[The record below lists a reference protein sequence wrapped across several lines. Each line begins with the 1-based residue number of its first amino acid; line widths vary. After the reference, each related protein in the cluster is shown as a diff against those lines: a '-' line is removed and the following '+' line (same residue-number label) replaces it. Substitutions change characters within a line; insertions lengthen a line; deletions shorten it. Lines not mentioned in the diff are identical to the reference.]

1 MIKNRYRN
9 SAKILVD
16 PQLMKCSGS
25 RDSVSLLPSSNPVF
39 YSPIRTKRET
49 IVTGAVCLVAGVG
62 LGMML
67 KDCLDGKKNTPTVRG
82 IGPSDLDFFINDT
95 NPPSIDGHTNNP
107 TCIDKPTGQQ
117 SSDNQPVLETNT
129 AETISLSPEKE
140 TDKVPDA
147 VEQQEM
153 QSFQPAPEV
162 PVQDKTKEE
171 GGKTVLKNIE
181 VSLEEFSQSN
191 RPTPIPLSYPPLFI
205 KTIKAENKAK
215 TKAKRLKAMEA
226 LFEELTDG
234 YMKCSSYIYFCYI
247 FGGMG
252 ASGTYEPEEND
263 YIDWTGGKGSLQW
276 FILKLYKLE
285 GKSQIRRGTW
295 QKVETCIMLDH
306 AQIPSGTLKNATN
319 KIAKSDQEEIDAV
332 ISKVISDVME
342 GVK

>member
-1 MIKNRYRN
+1 MIKNRN

-16 PQLMKCSGS
+16 PQLMKWSGS
-25 RDSVSLLPSSNPVF
+25 RDSVGLLPSSNLVF
-39 YSPIRTKRET
+39 YSPIRTKREI

-82 IGPSDLDFFINDT
+82 IGPSDLDFFINET

-117 SSDNQPVLETNT
+117 SSDNQPVSETNT
-129 AETISLSPEKE
+129 AETISPSPEKE

-153 QSFQPAPEV
+153 QSLQPAPEV
-162 PVQDKTKEE
+162 PVQDKKKEE
-171 GGKTVLKNIE
+171 GDETVITNIE
-181 VSLEEFSQSN
+181 VTPKEFSQSN
-191 RPTPIPLSYPPLFI
+191 RPIPVPFPCPSLFT
-205 KTIKAENKAK
+205 KTFEDEAK
-215 TKAKRLKAMEA
+215 QLKAVEA
-226 LFEELTDG
+226 LYKKLKNK
-234 YMKCSSYIYFCYI
+234 YMRCSSLMYFCYI

-252 ASGTYEPEEND
+252 TSGTYEPKKND
-263 YIDWTGGKGSLQW
+263 FIDWTGGKGSLQW
-276 FILKLYKLE
+276 LILKLYKLE

>member
-1 MIKNRYRN
+1 MIKNICGN
-9 SAKILVD
+9 SAKILMA
-16 PQLMKCSGS
+16 PQPMKWSGS
-25 RDSVSLLPSSNPVF
+25 RNGVSLLPSSNPGF
-39 YSPIRTKRET
+39 YSPIRTKTET
-49 IVTGAVCLVAGVG
+49 IVTGAVWLVAGVG
-62 LGMML
+62 LGIGL
-67 KDCLDGKKNTPTVRG
+67 KEYLGRKKNTPTVRG

-107 TCIDKPTGQQ
+107 TCIGEPTGQQ
-117 SSDNQPVLETNT
+117 SSDNHPVPETNT

-171 GGKTVLKNIE
+171 GDETVITNIE
-181 VSLEEFSQSN
+181 VAPKEFSQSN
-191 RPTPIPLSYPPLFI
+191 RPTPIPLSYPPLFFKI
-205 KTIKAENKAK
+205 FKDE
-215 TKAKRLKAMEA
+215 AKRLKAMVA
-226 LFEELTDG
+226 LFEELKDG
-234 YMKCSSYIYFCYI
+234 YMQCQSHSFKYFCYI

-252 ASGTYEPEEND
+252 KSGTYEPGEDD

-276 FILKLYKLE
+276 LILRLYRLE
-285 GKSQIRRGTW
+285 GKSQIKRGTW

-342 GVK
+342 GKI

>member
-1 MIKNRYRN
+1 MIKNRN

-16 PQLMKCSGS
+16 PQLMKWSGS
-25 RDSVSLLPSSNPVF
+25 RNGVSLLPSSNPVF

-67 KDCLDGKKNTPTVRG
+67 KDCLDGKKNTPIVRG

-107 TCIDKPTGQQ
+107 TCIAKPTGQQ
-117 SSDNQPVLETNT
+117 SSDNQPVPETNT

-140 TDKVPDA
+140 TDKVSDA

-153 QSFQPAPEV
+153 QSFQPSPEV

-171 GGKTVLKNIE
+171 GGMIVAKNIE

-191 RPTPIPLSYPPLFI
+191 RPTPIPLSYPPLFAKI
-205 KTIKAENKAK
+205 IEVEDETKAEAEQLEAMKALYRGLKNK
-215 TKAKRLKAMEA
+215 
-226 LFEELTDG
+226 
-234 YMKCSSYIYFCYI
+234 YMKCSSFKYFCYI
-247 FGGMG
+247 FGGVG

-263 YIDWTGGKGSLQW
+263 FIDWTGGKGSLQW
-276 FILKLYKLE
+276 LILSLYKLKGE
-285 GKSQIRRGTW
+285 SQIQRGMW

-319 KIAKSDQEEIDAV
+319 KIAKSDQKKINAV
-332 ISKVISDVME
+332 ISKVMGRIK
-342 GVK
+342 GRVK

>member
-16 PQLMKCSGS
+16 PQLMKWSGT
-25 RDSVSLLPSSNPVF
+25 RNGVSLLPSSNPVF

-49 IVTGAVCLVAGVG
+49 IVTGAVCLVVGVG

-82 IGPSDLDFFINDT
+82 IGPSDLDFFINET
-95 NPPSIDGHTNNP
+95 NPPFIDGHTNNP
-107 TCIDKPTGQQ
+107 ACIAKPTGQQ
-117 SSDNQPVLETNT
+117 SNDNHPVPETNT
-129 AETISLSPEKE
+129 AETISPSPEKQ

-153 QSFQPAPEV
+153 QPFQPAPGA
-162 PVQDKTKEE
+162 PAQDKTKEE
-171 GGKTVLKNIE
+171 GGKTVEKNIE
-181 VSLEEFSQSN
+181 VSPKEFSQSN
-191 RPTPIPLSYPPLFI
+191 RPTPIRLSYPPLFFKI
-205 KTIKAENKAK
+205 FKD
-215 TKAKRLKAMEA
+215 KAKRLKAMEA

-234 YMKCSSYIYFCYI
+234 YMNCPSFKYFCYI
-247 FGGMG
+247 FGGVG
-252 ASGTYEPEEND
+252 ASGTYEPKEND
-263 YIDWTGGKGSLQW
+263 FIDWTGGKGSLQW
-276 FILKLYKLE
+276 LILKLYKLE

-319 KIAKSDQEEIDAV
+319 KIAKSDQEGIDAV